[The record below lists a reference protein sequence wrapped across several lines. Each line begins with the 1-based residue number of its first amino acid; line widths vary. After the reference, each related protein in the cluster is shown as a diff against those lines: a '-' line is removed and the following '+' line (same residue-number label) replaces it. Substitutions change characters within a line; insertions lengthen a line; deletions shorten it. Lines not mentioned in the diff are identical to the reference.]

1 MLKFFVKLV
10 LLLLAIA
17 AGRLAYVK
25 GLELPIFA
33 LKEVIVSGNWKVS
46 QDSILAVT
54 GLERG
59 KSVYKQNLK
68 YAASRLMSQP
78 GVVQCSLK
86 RGYFSIINVNVTMAE
101 PALLVNSGNLNA
113 LSREGMVLPMDSKQP
128 VLPLV
133 SGRRFSA
140 VRCYDHLKDPDI
152 TYALETYDALM
163 ARSPNLSSR
172 LSEINFGDDD
182 ALRLYFSPGGTEVLL
197 DRSDIKNGIQR
208 LAAIADSGLVSDTA
222 VFDLRFGPVMIES
235 AIGGS
240 AL

>member
-10 LLLLAIA
+10 VLLFAIA
-17 AGRLAYVK
+17 AGRLAYFK
-25 GLELPIFA
+25 GLDLPIFA
-33 LKEVIVSGNWKVS
+33 LNKVTVSGNWKVS
-46 QDSILAVT
+46 QDSILTIT

-59 KSVYKQNLK
+59 KSVYKQDLK
-68 YAASRLMSQP
+68 FAASGLMRQP
-78 GVVQCSLK
+78 GVVQCALK
-86 RGYFSIINVNVTMAE
+86 RGYFSTIDINVTMAE

-113 LSREGMVLPMDSKQP
+113 LSREGMILPMDSKLP

-140 VRCYDHLKDPDI
+140 VRCYDHLKDPEI
-152 TYALETYDALM
+152 AYALETYDALM

-182 ALRLYFSPGGTEVLL
+182 ALRLYFSPAGTEVLL
-197 DRSDIKNGIQR
+197 DRSDIQNGIQR